1 MMLFMKQVLVKLG
14 IPIVPFGNCEFFT
27 VPAVIFEIS
36 FTVAV
41 NEFGEYASY
50 CVEIFFCVF
59 SYSKIFL
66 LRADIGIEYENKS
79 FYTLFMHYRQ
89 GVTSFTKSPV
99 STHLNSLE
107 IGLMIKASDLF

>member
-1 MMLFMKQVLVKLG
+1 MAGPAIDTRLSGQSADNLV
-14 IPIVPFGNCEFFT
+14 N
-27 VPAVIFEIS
+27 
-36 FTVAV
+36 
-41 NEFGEYASY
+41 NNYHR
-50 CVEIFFCVF
+50 
-59 SYSKIFL
+59 FL